1 MWVSRLRLENFRNH
15 TLTECVLER
24 GVTTFVGSN
33 GQGKTNL
40 IEGLVYVGTG
50 QSHRTTSDEALVHA
64 GHNSANLAAT
74 VHVDHR
80 SVRLG
85 VTVNVKGS
93 NKPTVNEAPTTV
105 SELASWLNVV
115 VFSPEDLAIIRQD
128 PSHRR
133 RFLDTAIT
141 SLTPRLA
148 SVLADYER
156 LIKQRNTVLKS
167 LRQGK
172 KDSTIEHTLVVWDEK
187 LVALSVEITQAR
199 LNFLSMLAPFFA
211 DAYDHLRPGHR
222 VHTELLFSQQ
232 LLKSITVGDSED
244 TMKSHYREALHE
256 VAEEEKERGIT
267 LLGPHRDDVGI
278 FLNGLHTRTHS
289 SQGEAWSSA
298 LALKLGVATLS
309 RQQSFSGDPIIVLDD
324 VFSELDKD
332 RRLALADAVK
342 DWEQVLITAAVVSD
356 IPRSLNGHIREVR
369 EGALV
374 DD

>member
-15 TLTECVLER
+15 TLSECVLER

-50 QSHRTTSDEALVHA
+50 QSHRTTSDEALVQI
-64 GHNSANLAAT
+64 GHDSAKIGAT

-85 VTVNVKGS
+85 VTIKAKGS
-93 NKPTVNEAPTTV
+93 NKPTVNETPTTLA
-105 SELASWLNVV
+105 ELASWLNVV

-133 RFLDTAIT
+133 RFLDIALT
-141 SLTPRLA
+141 SLTPRLS

-156 LIKQRNTVLKS
+156 LIKQRNMVLKS
-167 LRQGK
+167 LKQGK
-172 KDSTIEHTLVVWDEK
+172 RDSSIEHTLVVWDEK

-199 LNFLSMLAPFFA
+199 LNFLSTLAPFFA

-222 VHTELLFSQQ
+222 VHAELMFSHTR
-232 LLKSITVGDSED
+232 LHPITPGDSED
-244 TMKSHYREALHE
+244 TMRSHYWEALHE
-256 VAEEEKERGIT
+256 VADEEKDRGVT

-309 RQQSFSGDPIIVLDD
+309 RQHSFSGDPIIVLDD

-356 IPRSLNGHIREVR
+356 IPPSLTGHIREVR

-374 DD
+374 NE